1 VSCGN
6 YGIWAFI
13 GYYRCLSLFFG
24 VMWLGFLMDTDNT
37 DYLDLHRLFLKD
49 KESEG

>member
-1 VSCGN
+1 MGCYLG
-6 YGIWAFI
+6 
-13 GYYRCLSLFFG
+13 LSLFFG